1 MQRRAFLRAGGAAG
15 AVLTVSTVSGSMAGS
30 AGATSRASQAV
41 PDSFEPLG
49 RVEVPDGGEAVVG
62 DDGETVYLATALGFA
77 TVDIHDP
84 TEPELL
90 AERNRL
96 EVDGQEF
103 TDILD
108 VEVDGDRLAVVGP
121 ANEGND
127 GFHGFELYDVS
138 DPADPTV
145 VDRYETGFHIHNCF
159 FADGLLYI
167 VANGPDDNVLVIYDT
182 SDDDTEEV
190 GRWSLL
196 DHESEWEDVYWYA
209 RYLHDV
215 FVHDDLAFLP
225 FWDAGTYL
233 VDVSDPSDPEYV
245 SHVRDPDV
253 GEDRSYGGAEAVY
266 GLPGNDHY
274 AAVDDAGDLLA
285 VGRESWTTDDTT
297 PPNGPGGIDLY
308 DVTDPTAPDPLA
320 SIEPPESDDAS
331 RRGGEWTTAHNF
343 ELHDGRLYSAW
354 YQGGIKIHNVGDP
367 TAPEELAHWRAT
379 DDAALWTA
387 RVANDGATVVA
398 SSTSRIPSTDI
409 DGALYTFPTGL
420 ESDALET
427 NDGDNGSDGDTNGSL
442 SDRVP
447 GFGGL
452 GAGVGLAGGAAALE
466 WLRWRDRDDR

>member
-15 AVLTVSTVSGSMAGS
+15 AVLTVPGAAAGP
-30 AGATSRASQAV
+30 AAATPRASQEA

-49 RVEVPDGGEAVVG
+49 QLELSGGDPAEVVVD
-62 DDGETVYLATALGFA
+62 DDGETAYLATTYGFA
-77 TVDIHDP
+77 TVDLGDP
-84 TEPELL
+84 TALEPL
-90 AERNRL
+90 AERNQL
-96 EVDGQEF
+96 EVDGRGF
-103 TDILD
+103 TRIFD
-108 VEVDGDRLAVVGP
+108 VKVDGDRLAVVGP
-121 ANEGND
+121 AD
-127 GFHGFELYDVS
+127 KGFGEFNGFELYDVS
-138 DPADPTV
+138 DPADPAV

-159 FADGLLYI
+159 FADELLYV
-167 VANGPDDNVLVIYDT
+167 VANGPDDTALVIYDT

-196 DHESEWEDVYWYA
+196 DHEPEWEDVYWYA
-209 RYLHDV
+209 HYLHDV
-215 FVHDDLAFLP
+215 TVRDDLAFLP

-233 VDVSDPSDPEYV
+233 VDVSDPSAPEYV

-253 GEDRSYGGAEAVY
+253 GDDRSYGGSEAVY

-285 VGRESWTTDDTT
+285 VGRESWTTDDPA

-308 DVTDPTAPDPLA
+308 DVTEPTAPDPLA

-343 ELHDGRLYSAW
+343 ELRDGRLYSAW
-354 YQGGIKIHNVGDP
+354 YQGGIKIHDVGDP
-367 TAPEELAHWRAT
+367 AAPEELAHWRAT
-379 DDAALWTA
+379 DEAALWTA

-398 SSTSRIPSTDI
+398 SSTSRIPATDI
-409 DGALYTFPTGL
+409 GGALYTFPTGL
-420 ESDALET
+420 
-427 NDGDNGSDGDTNGSL
+427 GSDFERGGDDTDGGSNGAF
-442 SDRVP
+442 SDQIP

-466 WLRWRDRDDR
+466 WIRRRDDDR

>member
-1 MQRRAFLRAGGAAG
+1 MQRRAFLRASGAAC
-15 AVLTVSTVSGSMAGS
+15 AVLTVPGAVAGS
-30 AGATSRASQAV
+30 TGATPRASQEI

-49 RVEVPDGGEAVVG
+49 RVEVPDGGEAVVSG
-62 DDGETVYLATALGFA
+62 DGETVYLATALGFA
-77 TVDIHDP
+77 TVDIGDP

-90 AERNRL
+90 AERYRL
-96 EVDGQEF
+96 EVDGREF
-103 TDILD
+103 MDILD
-108 VEVDGDRLAVVGP
+108 VEIDDDRLAVVGP

-127 GFHGFELYDVS
+127 GFHGFVLYDVS

-159 FADGLLYI
+159 FADGLLYV
-167 VANGPDDNVLVIYDT
+167 VANGPDDNALVIYDA
-182 SDDDTEEV
+182 SDDETEEV

-196 DHESEWEDVYWYA
+196 EHDPEWEDAYWYV

-215 FVHDDLAFLP
+215 TVHDDIAYLP

-233 VDVSDPSDPEYV
+233 VDVGDPSDPEYV

-253 GEDRSYGGAEAVY
+253 GEDRSYGGSEAVY

-274 AAVDDAGDLLA
+274 ATVDDAGELLA
-285 VGRESWTTDDTT
+285 VGREAWTTDGSAPD
-297 PPNGPGGIDLY
+297 GPGGIDLY
-308 DVTDPTAPDPLA
+308 DVSDPTAPDPLA

-343 ELHDGRLYSAW
+343 ELRDGRLYSAW
-354 YQGGIKIHNVGDP
+354 YQGGIKIHDVSDP
-367 TAPEELAHWRAT
+367 TDPAELAHWRET

-387 RVANDGATVVA
+387 RVANGGATVVS
-398 SSTSRIPSTDI
+398 SSTSRIPATDI

-420 ESDALET
+420 ESDTLET
-427 NDGDNGSDGDTNGSL
+427 SDGDDGDGNGSL

-466 WLRWRDRDDR
+466 WIRRRDGDR